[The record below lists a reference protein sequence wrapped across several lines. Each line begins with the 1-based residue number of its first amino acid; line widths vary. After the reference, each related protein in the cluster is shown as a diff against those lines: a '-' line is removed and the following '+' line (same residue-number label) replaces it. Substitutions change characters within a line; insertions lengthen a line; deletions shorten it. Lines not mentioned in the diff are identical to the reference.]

1 MNRLTQPLLMA
12 GSLRWGFVP
21 SWSKDGKIAPINA
34 MSETAADKP
43 MFRGAFR
50 KRRCLLPASGFYE
63 WKATGAK
70 KKQPYAIRLADDKP
84 SRACGRNGPRIGRG
98 RR

>member
-21 SWSKDGKIAPINA
+21 SWPKDGKIAPINA

-63 WKATGAK
+63 WKATPGVK
-70 KKQPYAIRLADDKP
+70 
-84 SRACGRNGPRIGRG
+84 
-98 RR
+98 